1 MKPIRFHDLRH
12 THATILLRKRVHPKV
27 VAERLGHSSVKITL
41 DTYSH
46 VLPDTQA
53 EAVKALEDLLS
64 VKAQRKKK

>member
-1 MKPIRFHDLRH
+1 MTTFFSQVVKWHDLRH
-12 THATILLRKRVHPKV
+12 TYATFLLRKGLHPKI

-53 EAVKALEDLLS
+53 EAAKAIESILS
-64 VKAQRKKK
+64 R